1 MAIQSQRHWAALT
14 LLGSVLITTITAF
27 AAEPDHVHVA
37 VEIVVPRDEASGAGD
52 ALGLYALQLLP
63 CTGSAQSSTQA
74 GALGR
79 LQAHAQGVG
88 ERVLGLLVGTVHA
101 NHRERFDGPA
111 AAEFGRR
118 VALDRAATTH
128 VGTLVAPL
136 VRYCRVG
143 LVLARLPSQGKEAA
157 LPFSLR
163 LSKPFGQALIIDFR
177 ENLEIPLA
185 KPWAAGGLT
194 AKLTV
199 VLRPRRALQVLNLQ
213 GIDDG
218 ERMQRA
224 VFSLATDA
232 TASIDA
238 R

>member
-1 MAIQSQRHWAALT
+1 MAIQSLRHWAALT
-14 LLGSVLITTITAF
+14 LLGSVLITAITAF

-63 CTGSAQSSTQA
+63 CAGSAQGSTQA

-79 LQAHAQGVG
+79 LQAHAQDLGK
-88 ERVLGLLVGTVHA
+88 RVLGLLVGTAHA

-111 AAEFGRR
+111 AAEFSKRI
-118 VALDRAATTH
+118 ALDRAATTH

-136 VRYCRVG
+136 ARYCRVG
-143 LVLARLPSQGKEAA
+143 LVLARLPSQGKEPA

-163 LSKPFGQALIIDFR
+163 LSKPSGQALIIDFR
-177 ENLEIPLA
+177 ENLEIPLV
-185 KPWAAGGLT
+185 KPWAASSLT

-224 VFSLATDA
+224 VVSLATEA
-232 TASIDA
+232 TASIDTL
-238 R
+238 